1 MTVGMMFFGMP
12 GGGELLIIGVLV
24 IVLLF
29 GAAKVPQLA
38 RSFGQAMGEFKK
50 AKRESELN
58 LKQFEDS
65 VTEDEPALPRTSVKQ
80 EKKSEEVNIREVAK
94 YMGISTEGKSDEQLK
109 EEVQTKMNASA
120 Q

>member
-1 MTVGMMFFGMP
+1 MP
-12 GGGELLIIGVLV
+12 GGGELLVIGILV

-65 VTEDEPALPRTSVKQ
+65 VVGEETEQVKIAAKQ
-80 EKKSEEVNIREVAK
+80 GTKSGEVNIREVAK

-109 EEVQTKMNASA
+109 AEVQAKMNASA

>member
-1 MTVGMMFFGMP
+1 MVLGTMFFMMP
-12 GGGELLIIGVLV
+12 GGGELMVIGILV

-38 RSFGQAMGEFKK
+38 KSFGQAMGEFKK
-50 AKRESELN
+50 AKRESELS

-65 VTEDEPALPRTSVKQ
+65 IVGDEKVIPETTAKAD
-80 EKKSEEVNIREVAK
+80 KKDKDVNIRDMAA
-94 YMGISTEGKSDEQLK
+94 YMGIDTEGKTDDELK
-109 EEVQTKMNASA
+109 EELAKLKSSA

>member
-65 VTEDEPALPRTSVKQ
+65 VTADEPEKPKITAKQ
-80 EKKSEEVNIREVAK
+80 ESKGEEVDIREVAK
-94 YMGISTEGKSDEQLK
+94 YMGISTEGKSEEQLK
-109 EEVQTKMNASA
+109 AEVQAKMNAPA

>member
-12 GGGELLIIGVLV
+12 GGGELVIIGVLV

-38 RSFGQAMGEFKK
+38 RSFGQAMGEFRK

-65 VTEDEPALPRTSVKQ
+65 VIGDEDVTSQQPATKPAA
-80 EKKSEEVNIREVAK
+80 KSGDANIREVAK
-94 YMGISTEGKSDEQLK
+94 YMGIDTEGKSDDELK
-109 EEVQTKMNASA
+109 EELGKLKSA
-120 Q
+120 TQ

>member
-38 RSFGQAMGEFKK
+38 RSFGQAMGEFRK

-65 VTEDEPALPRTSVKQ
+65 VVGDESEQPRITAKP
-80 EKKSEEVNIREVAK
+80 EKKSGDVNVREVAK
-94 YMGISTEGKSDEQLK
+94 YLGIDTEGKSDEQLK
-109 EEVQTKMNASA
+109 EEVQAKMNASA

>member
-12 GGGELLIIGVLV
+12 GGGELLIIGILV

-38 RSFGQAMGEFKK
+38 RSFGQAMGEFRK
-50 AKRESELN
+50 AQRESELN

-65 VTEDEPALPRTSVKQ
+65 VTGKETEQPRTTVKP
-80 EKKSEEVNIREVAK
+80 EKKSGEVNIREVAK

-109 EEVQTKMNASA
+109 EEVQAKMNAPA

>member
-12 GGGELLIIGVLV
+12 GGGELLIVGVLV

-50 AKRESELN
+50 AKHESELN

-65 VTEDEPALPRTSVKQ
+65 ITGDEKEQPKTTAKQ
-80 EKKSEEVNIREVAK
+80 EKKGGEVNIREVAK

-109 EEVQTKMNASA
+109 EEVQAKMNASA